1 MAAIILKPG
10 REKSLLRRHPWIFSG
25 AIAGIDGQPEAGD
38 TVDVRAADGVILAKG
53 AFSPHSQITVRV
65 WSFDPAEEI
74 DPPFFRRRLER
85 ALAYRNLL
93 LKDRNQSAYR
103 LVHAESDN
111 LPGIIV
117 DRYEDY
123 LVCQF
128 LSAGA
133 ERWKKEMASLLNEML
148 PVSGIYDRSDPQ
160 VREKEGLPPQS
171 GILSG
176 EMPPALITI
185 QEGPCQFL
193 VDVQRG
199 HKTGFYL
206 DQRENRNALDEFAEG
221 TEVLNCF
228 SYTGAFGIRALK
240 SNASKVTH
248 IESSGPAL
256 EIAKRH
262 AELNRLDATRVE
274 HVEDDVFHRLRE
286 YRKSGRQF
294 DLIILDPPKFV
305 ESRSQI
311 ERASRGYKDINLLAF
326 QLLRRGGLLFTFSCS
341 GLMPSLLFQK
351 IVADAALDAHR
362 EAQVIRFLS
371 QSWDHPTSLSF
382 PEGTYLKGLICRV
395 W

>member
-1 MAAIILKPG
+1 MAAVILKPG

-25 AIAGIDGQPEAGD
+25 AVAGVDGEPEAGD
-38 TVDVRAADGVILAKG
+38 TVDVRAADGAILAKG

-85 ALAYRNLL
+85 AAACRNFL
-93 LKDRNQSAYR
+93 LKDRDRSAYR
-103 LVHAESDN
+103 LVYAESDN

-117 DRYEDY
+117 DRYQDFF
-123 LVCQF
+123 VCQF

-133 ERWKKEMASLLNEML
+133 ERWKGQIASLLNEML
-148 PVSGIYDRSDPQ
+148 PVSGIYDRSDTQ

-176 EMPPALITI
+176 EMPPALIMI
-185 QEGPCQFL
+185 QEGPCRFL

-206 DQRENRNALDEFAEG
+206 DQRENRNALEEFAEG

-228 SYTGAFGIRALK
+228 AYTGAFGIRALK

-262 AELNRLDATRVE
+262 AELNRVDGSRVE
-274 HVEDDVFHRLRE
+274 NVEDDVFHRLRE

-305 ESRSQI
+305 ESRSQL

-326 QLLRRGGLLFTFSCS
+326 QLLRQGGLLFTFSCS
-341 GLMPSLLFQK
+341 GLMPALLFQK

-362 EAQVIRFLS
+362 EAQIIRFLS
-371 QSWDHPTSLSF
+371 QSRDHPTSLNF
-382 PEGTYLKGLICRV
+382 PEGAYLKGLICRV